1 MPGHLVEEAVAW
13 LLRVLWA
20 MSLYFILNIKEC
32 YSKYKRKLLSGT
44 DWENDMV
51 QFLFA
56 KMSLW
61 LWWEE
66 WIRMNKGGL
75 GPASLE
81 TITKMAQTTVVTMET
96 GRFNHVYSYSIF
108 SPDRWVMTT
117 SCLPQYA
124 YTTLA

>member
-1 MPGHLVEEAVAW
+1 
-13 LLRVLWA
+13 
-20 MSLYFILNIKEC
+20 MSLYFILNIKER

-61 LWWEE
+61 LWCEE
-66 WIRMNKGGL
+66 RIRMNKGGL

-81 TITKMAQTTVVTMET
+81 TITKMAQTMVVTMET

-108 SPDRWVMTT
+108 SPVGE
-117 SCLPQYA
+117 
-124 YTTLA
+124 